1 MFTDDEL
8 KWIGEVLNE
17 DDRDPFEI
25 SKRYYYKKKIESERN
40 TNKENVRKELDTLRR
55 RTIEFSPQELLMLRN
70 ENERKRLGVDNY
82 EGIYII
88 FNRNNDLF
96 YVGKADK
103 VFNRAYAHFVK
114 NKGNSE
120 IYVDYDCGDEFS
132 IHLIP
137 LSATTFSDLNE
148 LEDNAI
154 RAYDSFPN
162 GYNRMPG
169 NVMDKPIFEKEEY
182 QEVADL
188 MLDRI
193 KNTESFMSLKR
204 TKDRKWYVINLL
216 SEYGLP
222 DNWGFANSFG
232 TMIQNYQ
239 KANKGK

>member
-1 MFTDDEL
+1 MFTEDEL

-17 DDRDPFEI
+17 DDRDPLEI
-25 SKRYYYKKKIESERN
+25 SKRYYYKKKAEAEREA
-40 TNKENVRKELDTLRR
+40 NKETVRKELDAFRIK
-55 RTIEFSPQELLMLRN
+55 TIEFSPHELLLLKN
-70 ENERKRLGVDNY
+70 KREKLNVDNFK
-82 EGIYII
+82 GIYII
-88 FNRNNDLF
+88 FNRDNGLH
-96 YVGKADK
+96 YVGQAEN
-103 VFNRAYAHFVK
+103 VFDRAYAHFVK
-114 NKGNSE
+114 NKGNPE
-120 IYVDYDCGDEFS
+120 IYTDYDCGDEFN

-137 LSATTFSDLNE
+137 LSDTSFSDLNE

-154 RAYDSFPN
+154 RAYDSFQN

-193 KNTESFMSLKR
+193 KETESFMSLKR

-232 TMIQNYQ
+232 TMIQKYQ
-239 KANKGK
+239 KANK